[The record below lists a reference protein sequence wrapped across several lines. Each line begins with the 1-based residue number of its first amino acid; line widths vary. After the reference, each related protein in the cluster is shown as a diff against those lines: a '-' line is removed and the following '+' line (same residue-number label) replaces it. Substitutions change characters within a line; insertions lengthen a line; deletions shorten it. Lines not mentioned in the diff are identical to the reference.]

1 MRYSYIFPRL
11 FVQLMLLPL
20 VLLGLLTGCGNDEE
34 FLIKCDI
41 KGLGNKGVEIFYAD
55 RGLHRASFHPADDK
69 VTLRGSSQ
77 EPVFV
82 DVFTVDGEW
91 LFGCVARNGD
101 DLEVKMS
108 LADPSKIEIK
118 GNDDS
123 RRYAAFL
130 SANDSILRSG
140 DAAAVNALIAR
151 EVRANPSYISSAML
165 LATRFNA
172 RGYEL
177 LADSLIN
184 TLTPE
189 ARPEGVIGG
198 FAGLVGEQLTPA
210 VRGDVRTMTFRAAP
224 DTVVRYVP
232 AMQSYSL
239 LVFVGR
245 SKHDSIRSVL
255 REMQSTLP
263 KKRFTEIE
271 MTVMSDSATWAA
283 SIRRDSAKWVQAW
296 LSGGVAHNAVR
307 AVQVPYVPF
316 FIVTDS
322 LGHQVYRGGSVCAAS
337 DTLRSRLAPYFR
349 DETPADSIAD

>member
-239 LVFVGR
+239 LVFVGM

-296 LSGGVAHNAVR
+296 LPGGVAHNAVR

>member
-11 FVQLMLLPL
+11 FVQLILLPL

-91 LFGCVARNGD
+91 LFGCVVRNGD

-123 RRYAAFL
+123 KRYAAFL
-130 SANDSILRSG
+130 SANDSILRGG

-151 EVRANPSYISSAML
+151 EVREHPSYISSAML

-210 VRGDVRTMTFRAAP
+210 VRADVRTMTFRAAP

-239 LVFVGR
+239 LAFVGR
-245 SKHDSIRSVL
+245 SKHDSIRSVSDTHL
-255 REMQSTLP
+255 TLP
-263 KKRFTEIE
+263 
-271 MTVMSDSATWAA
+271 
-283 SIRRDSAKWVQAW
+283 
-296 LSGGVAHNAVR
+296 
-307 AVQVPYVPF
+307 P
-316 FIVTDS
+316 S
-322 LGHQVYRGGSVCAAS
+322 LRV
-337 DTLRSRLAPYFR
+337 
-349 DETPADSIAD
+349 

>member
-1 MRYSYIFPRL
+1 M
-11 FVQLMLLPL
+11 
-20 VLLGLLTGCGNDEE
+20 
-34 FLIKCDI
+34 
-41 KGLGNKGVEIFYAD
+41 
-55 RGLHRASFHPADDK
+55 
-69 VTLRGSSQ
+69 
-77 EPVFV
+77 

-101 DLEVKMS
+101 DPEVKMS

-165 LATRFNA
+165 LATVFNA

-271 MTVMSDSATWAA
+271 MTVMSDSASRAA
-283 SIRRDSAKWVQAW
+283 LDSPRQRQVGPGMASRRRGSQRRE
-296 LSGGVAHNAVR
+296 SCP
-307 AVQVPYVPF
+307 VPYVPF

-322 LGHQVYRGGSVCAAS
+322 LGHQVYRGGSVSAAS
-337 DTLRSRLAPYFR
+337 DTLRSRPAPYFR